1 MFRHIDRRT
10 RDPNAI
16 DMPRSKVRT
25 TKAVRDLPG
34 GIIRRSRDHP
44 HLVTFGDEAFAELA
58 IVFRHSDQIGGIIDA
73 DQKNTHRAPP
83 RLKFRI
89 KDFSYSPNRLLS
101 ALR

>member
-1 MFRHIDRRT
+1 MDKSLRPRRMFGHIDRRT
-10 RDPNAI
+10 HDPNAI

-25 TKAVRDLPG
+25 AEARRNLPG

-73 DQKNTHRAPP
+73 DQKNTHKGAIQS
-83 RLKFRI
+83 KFFR
-89 KDFSYSPNRLLS
+89 D
-101 ALR
+101 